1 MAATT
6 QTHVDTLHAQVEQD
20 GTLTNAQKAQVQGHI
35 YAISNI
41 LFGSN
46 AGTTVATTIGGKSG
60 KLDGRL
66 G

>member
-6 QTHVDTLHAQVEQD
+6 QTHVDTLQAQVEQD
-20 GTLTNAQKAQVQGHI
+20 GTLTNAQKARIGSLLYQASV
-35 YAISNI
+35 I

-46 AGTTVATTIGGKSG
+46 AGTTTATTVAGKSG
-60 KLDGRL
+60 KVDGHL